1 MSRDSSNVYQLPR
14 SRPRAT
20 VMTPPRMPPLL
31 ADLRDLFAEGLRAQL
46 KCCFDLTDDALFE
59 MANHAG
65 DAEQQNVYLEAMREL
80 RLKRSSVEALFHSRL
95 AERLN
100 GWLLG
105 VRSGA
110 LAEEKIHAQID
121 AETLTLLS
129 EDELEERVAIESMSV
144 RARDRLLQPLDH
156 LSLRLNHLLP
166 GVVGQGHDE
175 NPFAPHALCEAFVA
189 ATRVLEA
196 GMKAKLVLFKLFER
210 NMLEQLERLYQ
221 QINQFLAEAGIL
233 PDLKGR
239 GRTAASPQRRPAS
252 EMVSTTRRED
262 SSLRD
267 ETEDLLASLHD
278 LLARQRRAG
287 SSDEAHADYK
297 NSISI
302 GELANILKTVQSS
315 DGQQH
320 RGFDSRF
327 SAGGSPVVSG
337 AGVTAI
343 WPLIQRLL
351 GQTNSGGQQAIAPL
365 EQDVIHLIS
374 MLFEFILNDYNIPE
388 AIKAQLGRLQ
398 IPLLRAALLDRGFL
412 NRANHPA
419 RRLLNELASAS
430 VGLADNAGSR
440 DQLYLKINEVIERVT
455 SEFDTDVTLFQ
466 KLLDEFT
473 LFMREERRRT
483 ELAEH
488 RLRTAEDGRAKM
500 ESARAAAQRV
510 IDGLH
515 QGNRIP
521 QKISALLRDG
531 WSHHLAI
538 IHLKEGEAS
547 NAWGQSIETVEE
559 LVWSIQ
565 PQRQAERMQLLQRL
579 PGLLQRLRDG
589 LNLVAFDPCL
599 TNEFFV
605 ELETL
610 HLQICQSKQSDLPMA
625 GEAVAMIEPVT
636 PSSLPDSP
644 KVDAVE
650 EPVPAMQDGAESLL
664 LPSSAETQALL
675 DNLATGSWV
684 EFIRG
689 QERLRCKL
697 VAFIRSADK
706 YIFVNRAGA
715 KVAQKQRGEML
726 AALAAGELLILDD
739 AQLFDRALTAV
750 IGTLRNASVQELH
763 S

>member
-1 MSRDSSNVYQLPR
+1 MSRDSNNVYQLPQ

-20 VMTPPRMPPLL
+20 VVTPPRMPPLL
-31 ADLRDLFAEGLRAQL
+31 ADLRDLFAEALRAQL
-46 KCCFDLTDDALFE
+46 KRCFDLTDDALFE

-65 DAEQQNVYLEAMREL
+65 EINQQNVYLEAMREL
-80 RLKRSSVEALFHSRL
+80 RLKRSSVESLFHSRL

-105 VRSGA
+105 GRSGGSVD
-110 LAEEKIHAQID
+110 EKSHAQVD

-129 EDELEERVAIESMSV
+129 EDELEERVARESMSV
-144 RARDRLLQPLDH
+144 RARDRLLQQLDH

-166 GVVGQGHDE
+166 GVAGQGHDE

-189 ATRVLEA
+189 ATRVLDA

-210 NMLEQLERLYQ
+210 NLLEQLEGTYQ

-239 GRTAASPQRRPAS
+239 GRTATSPQRRPGFETAS
-252 EMVSTTRRED
+252 TARRE
-262 SSLRD
+262 SAALRD
-267 ETEDLLASLHD
+267 EAEDLLTSLHD
-278 LLARQRRAG
+278 LLARQRRTGALAEMH
-287 SSDEAHADYK
+287 SDYK

-302 GELANILKTVQSS
+302 DELANILKTVQAS
-315 DGQQH
+315 DGQQP
-320 RGFDSRF
+320 RGFDNR
-327 SAGGSPVVSG
+327 SAAEGSPVLFD

-351 GQTNSGGQQAIAPL
+351 GQAHSGGQQAIAPL

-430 VGLADNAGSR
+430 VGLADGAGSR
-440 DQLYLKINEVIERVT
+440 DQLYLKITEVIERVT

-466 KLLDEFT
+466 RLLDEFT
-473 LFMREERRRT
+473 LFMREERRRA

-500 ESARAAAQRV
+500 ESARVAAQRV

-521 QKISALLRDG
+521 PQISALLRDG

-547 NAWGQSIETVEE
+547 NAWGQAIETAQE

-565 PQRQAERMQLLQRL
+565 PQRQSERMQLLQRL
-579 PGLLQRLRDG
+579 PGLLSRLRDG
-589 LNLVAFDPCL
+589 LNQISFDPCR

-610 HLQICQSKQSDLPMA
+610 HLRICQSPQRDSTSLS
-625 GEAVAMIEPVT
+625 EVVATVEPVI
-636 PSSLPDSP
+636 LPQTDFSAENESEQP
-644 KVDAVE
+644 MEAAQDDA
-650 EPVPAMQDGAESLL
+650 ADLAL
-664 LPSSAETQALL
+664 LPAAEIQEQL
-675 DNLATGSWV
+675 DSLAIGSWV
-684 EFIRG
+684 EFVREK
-689 QERLRCKL
+689 ERLRCKL
-697 VAFIRSADK
+697 VAFIKSADK
-706 YIFVNRAGA
+706 YIFVNRSGA

-726 AALAAGELLILDD
+726 AALEAGELLILDD

>member
-1 MSRDSSNVYQLPR
+1 MSRDSNNVYQLPKL
-14 SRPRAT
+14 RPRAT
-20 VMTPPRMPPLL
+20 VVTPPRMPPLL
-31 ADLRDLFAEGLRAQL
+31 ADLRDLFAEALRAQL
-46 KCCFDLTDDALFE
+46 KSCFDLTDDALFE
-59 MANHAG
+59 MANHAR
-65 DAEQQNVYLEAMREL
+65 DIDQQNVHLEAMREL
-80 RLKRSSVEALFHSRL
+80 RIKRLSVEALFHSRL

-105 VRSGA
+105 GRGGA
-110 LAEEKIHAQID
+110 REDEKSPAQID

-175 NPFAPHALCEAFVA
+175 NPFAPHALCEAFIA
-189 ATRVLEA
+189 ATRVLDA

-210 NMLEQLERLYQ
+210 NVLERLERIYQ

-267 ETEDLLASLHD
+267 ETEDLLASLHG

-287 SSDEAHADYK
+287 SSDEVHADYK

-302 GELANILKTVQSS
+302 DELANILKTVQSS
-315 DGQQH
+315 DGQQY

-327 SAGGSPVVSG
+327 SAGDSPVVSD

-388 AIKAQLGRLQ
+388 TIKAQLGRLQ

-430 VGLADNAGSR
+430 VGLADSAGSR

-466 KLLDEFT
+466 RLLDEFT

-500 ESARAAAQRV
+500 ESARVAAQRV

-538 IHLKEGEAS
+538 IHLKEGESS
-547 NAWGQSIETVEE
+547 NAWMQSIETVEE

-589 LNLVAFDPCL
+589 LKLIAFDPCM

-610 HLQICQSKQSDLPMA
+610 HLQICQSTPGDLPSVS
-625 GEAVAMIEPVT
+625 EAVAASEPIMS
-636 PSSLPDSP
+636 PLSDST
-644 KVDAVE
+644 KVEAAE
-650 EPVPAMQDGAESLL
+650 ESVAAMQDGAESLL
-664 LPSSAETQALL
+664 LPSSAEAQALL

-697 VAFIRSADK
+697 VAFIKSADK
-706 YIFVNRAGA
+706 YIFANRAGA
-715 KVAQKQRGEML
+715 KVAQMQRGEML